1 MQTVLTIIQLISAL
15 LLIVTIMLQEKGAG
29 LGEGIGGQSASSSFE
44 TSKRGAEKFLGQAT
58 IVLVLVFLGL
68 SLVLNFI

>member
-1 MQTVLTIIQLISAL
+1 MQLILNIIQLLTAL
-15 LLIVTIMLQEKGAG
+15 LLIVTILVQEKGAG

-44 TSKRGAEKFLGQAT
+44 TSKRGAEKFLGQLT
-58 IVLVLVFLGL
+58 VVLVVIFLGI